1 MTTLKIG
8 IASYE
13 KMKKRT
19 MDIAR
24 GEYKP
29 KRGEPKIWF
38 TSIQSAA
45 RVLSGDNR
53 VLLGL
58 ISTQRP
64 NSIAELAEM
73 SGRSANNLS
82 RTLKTMTRLGLVT
95 MEKKDKGRKAPRFPY
110 DDILLDIPIP
120 TSTSASV
127 VQAAE

>member
-58 ISTQRP
+58 IATQRP

>member
-1 MTTLKIG
+1 MSTLKIG

-19 MDIAR
+19 MDIAS
-24 GEYKP
+24 GKYKP

-58 ISTQRP
+58 IATQRP

-120 TSTSASV
+120 TSTTAH
-127 VQAAE
+127 AA

>member
-24 GEYKP
+24 GEYTP
-29 KRGEPKIWF
+29 TRGEPKIWF

-53 VLLGL
+53 VLLG
-58 ISTQRP
+58 IIASNRP

-120 TSTSASV
+120 TSATASV
-127 VQAAE
+127 V